1 MNLRNLKSKVDKLD
15 DDELVIVPVNVN
27 IKHFNEKIGLQIDYT
42 PLVVEQ
48 NIYTSKIV
56 NVYIVHN

>member
-15 DDELVIVPVNVN
+15 VDELVIVPV
-27 IKHFNEKIGLQIDYT
+27 KHFNEKIGLQIDYT

>member
-42 PLVVEQ
+42 PLVVE
-48 NIYTSKIV
+48 
-56 NVYIVHN
+56 